1 MPGEDE
7 QHLEA
12 CRPSPQSLDS
22 GTPAVAQGTCARPAA
37 RAAWELELG
46 ELLVGPP
53 IWPPLPVV
61 QKLRHFSS
69 AHSVSGNREFQSDRP
84 NLIQQSTSCFG
95 QTNFPSPTRPYS
107 FPTWV
112 LVVQEMGWR
121 RRAGV
126 CGCTAAPSSPLSAG
140 SGCPGALRTEHCW

>member
-7 QHLEA
+7 QCLEA
-12 CRPSPQSLDS
+12 CRPPRSLSP
-22 GTPAVAQGTCARPAA
+22 GTPAGAPGTCARSAA
-37 RAAWELELG
+37 RVAWEPELG

-53 IWPPLPVV
+53 IWPPLPAVR
-61 QKLRHFSS
+61 KLRHLSS

-84 NLIQQSTSCFG
+84 NLIQQSTGRFG
-95 QTNFPSPTRPYS
+95 QTNFPSTTRPCS
-107 FPTWV
+107 FPTWP

-121 RRAGV
+121 LRAGV